1 MTRNRTL
8 PPAAWTGG
16 LGLAFVRDLEK
27 DYRAHGAEMIA
38 TLSKNEPRNYARLL
52 QSIAPQNVNAEERW
66 LNQFTDEQLEVLIRL
81 VKDALAEKNGE
92 SASPR

>member
-1 MTRNRTL
+1 
-8 PPAAWTGG
+8 
-16 LGLAFVRDLEK
+16 
-27 DYRAHGAEMIA
+27 MIA
-38 TLSKNEPRNYARLL
+38 TLSKNELRNYLRLL
-52 QSIAPQNVNAEERW
+52 QSIAPQNVNAEEQW